1 MSLDGIELAYNFVLK
16 AIIMDAILVSSNN
29 KGDTDLL
36 LKLLNK
42 MGLKSK
48 LFSETEKEDYGLLAA
63 MSEADRSEI
72 EDESVIINKVN
83 EKCR

>member
-1 MSLDGIELAYNFVLK
+1 MCPNFVIK
-16 AIIMDAILVSSNN
+16 SIIMDAILVSSNN

-36 LKLLNK
+36 LQLLKK

-48 LFSETEKEDYGLLAA
+48 LLSESEKEDYGLLAA
-63 MSEADRSEI
+63 MLEADRSEI
-72 EDESVIINKVN
+72 EDESVIINKLN

>member
-1 MSLDGIELAYNFVLK
+1 
-16 AIIMDAILVSSNN
+16 MDAILVSSNN

-48 LFSETEKEDYGLLAA
+48 LLSESEKEDFGLLAA
-63 MSEADRSEI
+63 MLEADRSEI
-72 EDESVIINKVN
+72 EDESVIFNKLN

>member
-1 MSLDGIELAYNFVLK
+1 VSK

-36 LKLLNK
+36 LKLLKK

-48 LFSETEKEDYGLLAA
+48 LLSGTDKENYGLLAA
-63 MSEADRSEI
+63 MLEAERSEI
-72 EDESVIINKVN
+72 EDESVIINKLK